1 MEINLATILILL
13 GVLILGWVVGFF
25 DANLRTSK
33 KIKAAETQTQIQIEE
48 ARARA
53 LSAEAQAKE
62 QAIEATA
69 GNNLLR
75 LWAGTGQE
83 VHLELDD
90 QPAAPHNLTPDQR
103 RRLIALLAS
112 MRPWLEGGASAPVQ
126 PPPAAPEKQAA
137 HAAASSTPPT
147 AKETSPA
154 PPSASIVAQI
164 NDILQ
169 SKLIG
174 TPLEKRGVRL
184 QESSSGG
191 VMVFVGLKIYDGI
204 DAVPDPEVQAIIRQA
219 VAEWEKAP
227 PFG

>member
-1 MEINLATILILL
+1 MEFNLATILILL
-13 GVLILGWVVGFF
+13 GALILGWVVGFF

-33 KIKAAETQTQIQIEE
+33 KIKAAETQAQIQIEA
-48 ARARA
+48 ARAMA

-75 LWAGTGQE
+75 LWAGPGQE

-90 QPAAPHNLTPDQR
+90 QPADPHNLTPDQR

-126 PPPAAPEKQAA
+126 PPPAAP
-137 HAAASSTPPT
+137 AAASSTPPT
-147 AKETSPA
+147 AKEAPPA

-227 PFG
+227 PSRPSA